1 MKLQELAAPKQS
13 TQIAK
18 VFESYFGSR
27 ITLDQLNARQTNNML
42 SRVRGLIKE
51 HQTTPHRHYSEQNP
65 SYLKL
70 VMLEQALASKLA
82 EVAPPVPAQP
92 GQTAQPGQQ
101 DPAAAQ
107 QAVAQVKDPKL
118 AAALKKSQAGQ
129 PLNPEEQKLVAG
141 AALMK
146 AESRLRNAFK
156 IIKESEV
163 QQAQVVLAAQDMVDK
178 MQSML
183 EDTTEMQFKELPA
196 LVDSIRNQIGMDQ
209 AMQFNTDAS
218 AALAGLVQN
227 LQGAKQQLE
236 QALGVVTGTAQA
248 TPALD
253 GALAGAEVGAD
264 VGAEM
269 GADLGAEMGAEAG
282 ADLGAEELPPEPDAE
297 EPVGA
302 KALGRARR

>member
-1 MKLQELAAPKQS
+1 MKLQELATPNPTQ
-13 TQIAK
+13 QIAK
-18 VFESYFGSR
+18 VFESYFGSN
-27 ITLDQLNARQTNNML
+27 ITVEQLNVRQTKHML
-42 SRVRGLIKE
+42 TRVRGLIRE
-51 HQTTPHRHYSEQNP
+51 HQGTTARHFSERNP

-70 VMLEQALASKLA
+70 VMMEQALASRLA
-82 EVAPPVPAQP
+82 EQAPVVP
-92 GQTAQPGQQ
+92 GQP
-101 DPAAAQ
+101 DPAAA

-118 AAALKKSQAGQ
+118 AAALKKSQGGQ
-129 PLNPEEQKLVAG
+129 ALNPEEQKLVAG

-146 AESRLRNAFK
+146 AESKLRSAYK

-236 QALGVVTGTAQA
+236 QALGVVTGTA
-248 TPALD
+248 TPGLD
-253 GALAGAEVGAD
+253 SAIAGGAEAGAD
-264 VGAEM
+264 V
-269 GADLGAEMGAEAG
+269 GADLGAEAGAELGAEAG
-282 ADLGAEELPPEPDAE
+282 AELGVEDLPPEPEAE
-297 EPVGA
+297 EPAALAGNKA
-302 KALGRARR
+302 ALGRARR

>member
-1 MKLQELAAPKQS
+1 
-13 TQIAK
+13 
-18 VFESYFGSR
+18 
-27 ITLDQLNARQTNNML
+27 
-42 SRVRGLIKE
+42 
-51 HQTTPHRHYSEQNP
+51 
-65 SYLKL
+65 
-70 VMLEQALASKLA
+70 
-82 EVAPPVPAQP
+82 
-92 GQTAQPGQQ
+92 
-101 DPAAAQ
+101 
-107 QAVAQVKDPKL
+107 
-118 AAALKKSQAGQ
+118 
-129 PLNPEEQKLVAG
+129 
-141 AALMK
+141 
-146 AESRLRNAFK
+146 
-156 IIKESEV
+156 
-163 QQAQVVLAAQDMVDK
+163 
-178 MQSML
+178 
-183 EDTTEMQFKELPA
+183 
-196 LVDSIRNQIGMDQ
+196 VDSIRNQIGMDQ